1 MNKDHAYNQRLVF
14 TAACVGMLLFG
25 VSLISLGTILPGITA
40 NFALDEKMMGSLVT
54 LLPIGLLTGSLIFGL
69 VVDRYGYKYLMII
82 CSLMIL
88 LGLEGIAY
96 GKSIFLIRISVFC
109 IGSGGGALNGAT
121 NALVNDISSKNRSAN
136 LSFLGV
142 FFGIGALGMP
152 VLIGILSSF
161 FSEEKI
167 LSVIGW
173 SVFIPVLFFL
183 FIRFPVP
190 KQILQLPIKQGLKL
204 LTDSILILTGLI
216 LFLESGI
223 EGIINNW
230 TTTFL
235 QKADALSNREALF
248 SLSAFVFSLTVS
260 RFILGFV
267 LKRISS
273 SYILLAGAGITA
285 TGIILLFLTTGYL
298 YSLVA
303 LFLLGIGCAAV
314 FPVVLS
320 YTGELF
326 SSISGTAFS
335 IVMVIAAVGNILI
348 NYSMG
353 LVAHRFG
360 ISHYTTLLF
369 ISLIIMLILILVAL
383 RRIRQH
389 ITV

>member
-1 MNKDHAYNQRLVF
+1 MRQEQAYNRKFVYA
-14 TAACVGMLLFG
+14 AACMGMLLFG

-40 NFALDEKMMGSLVT
+40 TFTLDEKMTGSLVT
-54 LLPIGLLTGSLIFGL
+54 LLPVGLLAGSLVFGPI
-69 VVDRYGYKYLMII
+69 VDRYGYKYLLII

-88 LGLEGIAY
+88 LGLEGIAN
-96 GKSIFLIRISVFC
+96 GENIIMIRISILL

-121 NALVNDISSKNRSAN
+121 NALINDISGKERSAN

-152 VLIGILSSF
+152 VIIGFLSAYFTQKSILSG
-161 FSEEKI
+161 
-167 LSVIGW
+167 IGW
-173 SVFIPVLFFL
+173 SVLIPVLFFL
-183 FIRFPVP
+183 LIRFPVP
-190 KQILQLPIKQGLKL
+190 KQTQQLPIKQGLKL

-235 QKADALSNREALF
+235 QKADFLTNREALF
-248 SLSAFVFSLTVS
+248 SLSAFVLSLTVS

-267 LKRISS
+267 LKKISS
-273 SYILLAGAGITA
+273 STVLLAGTGITA
-285 TGIILLFLTTGYL
+285 LGIMLLILTSGYL
-298 YSLVA
+298 ISLIA

-326 SSISGTAFS
+326 SAISGTAFS

-353 LVAHRFG
+353 LIAYRFG
-360 ISHYTTLLF
+360 ISQYTTLLF
-369 ISLIIMLILILVAL
+369 VCLIIMLILILIVL
-383 RRIRQH
+383 RRIRKR
-389 ITV
+389 IKI